1 LYLLGSRHTYTTNR
15 ILYGTAIARDSL
27 FLANLRPIC
36 LDLRSF
42 LGERMRSSNPPPGRR
57 EDGGSIFDEGAWPLV
72 YVRYPSNGLND
83 DGIEVFIERI
93 LSYLGR
99 RQAFACLIDCRGM
112 TMAHTANQRRR
123 IAEWLAEP
131 ELQRLSPHAI
141 AIAVLFRS
149 GLIRGALTA
158 VNWIKPPPAPVKPFG
173 SVADSA
179 PWLRERFSEESIHV
193 TPLMEDL
200 LASRQ

>member
-1 LYLLGSRHTYTTNR
+1 
-15 ILYGTAIARDSL
+15 
-27 FLANLRPIC
+27 
-36 LDLRSF
+36 
-42 LGERMRSSNPPPGRR
+42 MRSSSPPGGR
-57 EDGGSIFDEGAWPLV
+57 EDGGLIFEESAWPLV

-83 DGIEVFIERI
+83 QGLEVFLERVM
-93 LSYLGR
+93 SYLR
-99 RQAFACLIDCRGM
+99 RRDRFARLIDCRGM
-112 TMAHTANQRRR
+112 TIAHTANQRRR

-149 GLIRGALTA
+149 ALIRGALTA
-158 VNWIKPPPAPVKPFG
+158 VNWIKPPPEPVKAFG

-179 PWLRERFSEESIHV
+179 PWLRQRFEEESM
-193 TPLMEDL
+193 TLSPSMEDL

>member
-1 LYLLGSRHTYTTNR
+1 
-15 ILYGTAIARDSL
+15 
-27 FLANLRPIC
+27 
-36 LDLRSF
+36 
-42 LGERMRSSNPPPGRR
+42 MRSSSPPGGR
-57 EDGGSIFDEGAWPLV
+57 EDGGLIFEESAWPLV

-83 DGIEVFIERI
+83 QGLEVFLERVM
-93 LSYLGR
+93 SYLR
-99 RQAFACLIDCRGM
+99 RRDRFACLIDCRGM
-112 TMAHTANQRRR
+112 TIAHTANQRRR

-149 GLIRGALTA
+149 ALIRGALTA
-158 VNWIKPPPAPVKPFG
+158 VNWIKPPPAPVKAVG

-179 PWLRERFSEESIHV
+179 PWLRQRFEEESMA
-193 TPLMEDL
+193 LSASMEDL

>member
-1 LYLLGSRHTYTTNR
+1 
-15 ILYGTAIARDSL
+15 
-27 FLANLRPIC
+27 
-36 LDLRSF
+36 
-42 LGERMRSSNPPPGRR
+42 MRSSSPPGGR
-57 EDGGSIFDEGAWPLV
+57 EDGGLIFEESAWPLV

-83 DGIEVFIERI
+83 QGLEVFLERVM
-93 LSYLGR
+93 SYLR
-99 RQAFACLIDCRGM
+99 RRDRFACLIDCRGM
-112 TMAHTANQRRR
+112 TIAHTANQRRR

-149 GLIRGALTA
+149 ALIRGALTA
-158 VNWIKPPPAPVKPFG
+158 VNWIKPPPAPVKAFG

-179 PWLRERFSEESIHV
+179 PWLRQRFEEESMA
-193 TPLMEDL
+193 LSASMEDL

>member
-1 LYLLGSRHTYTTNR
+1 
-15 ILYGTAIARDSL
+15 
-27 FLANLRPIC
+27 
-36 LDLRSF
+36 
-42 LGERMRSSNPPPGRR
+42 M
-57 EDGGSIFDEGAWPLV
+57 

-83 DGIEVFIERI
+83 QGLEVFLERVM
-93 LSYLGR
+93 SYLR
-99 RQAFACLIDCRGM
+99 RRDRFACLIDCRGM
-112 TMAHTANQRRR
+112 TIAHTANQRRR

-149 GLIRGALTA
+149 ALIRGALTA
-158 VNWIKPPPAPVKPFG
+158 VNWIKPPPAPVKAFG

-179 PWLRERFSEESIHV
+179 PWLRQRFEEESMA
-193 TPLMEDL
+193 LSASMEDL